1 MQPRHATP
9 SSRRTSPLLTLLFSI
24 SCIALSSCGP
34 TPAPVVSGDTYCDKA
49 KFISSTPEEAA
60 VLGANEQLWRPLVEQ
75 IADHND
81 TVVASKCLGNT
92 KTATVT
98 VGNPVKAGAPDATT
112 SPGVLSRVGSFLH
125 L

>member
-9 SSRRTSPLLTLLFSI
+9 SSRRTSPLLILLFSI
-24 SCIALSSCGP
+24 SCIALSGC
-34 TPAPVVSGDTYCDKA
+34 TPPPPVVSGDTYCDKA
-49 KFISSTPEEAA
+49 KFISSTPEEDA
-60 VLGANEQLWRPLVEQ
+60 VLGANETLWRPLVEQ

-81 TVVASKCLGNT
+81 TVVASKCLGNS

-98 VGNPVKAGAPDATT
+98 VGNPVKAGASDATT